1 MKTSLFTCVIAT
13 LAVISANAQTPT
25 PAPTPTAPGRVGGG
39 SVTPVRPVPRGA
51 TPGAV
56 NPGTVPGGNPLNP
69 LPGSLIAP
77 VAGNPPGANTAQG
90 ANNNAQGANAGA
102 SNSVAFNGTN
112 GPGLTI
118 SNNVFVTNLFGFNT
132 NMLGVFSNRDNLANG
147 IRLGN
152 SNSQAFAGPNN
163 AIVNGSN
170 AVLERVGNKLM
181 GKFITTN
188 TPSSQGMIQDLALTP
203 TDQAIISRV
212 RQVVQPQNNTVNS
225 GSVTPVHLVVQ
236 N

>member
-51 TPGAV
+51 APGAV

-77 VAGNPPGANTAQG
+77 VAGNPPGANTAHG

-147 IRLGN
+147 TGLGN
-152 SNSQAFAGPNN
+152 SNSQAFAGPNG

-225 GSVTPVHLVVQ
+225 GSVTP
-236 N
+236 